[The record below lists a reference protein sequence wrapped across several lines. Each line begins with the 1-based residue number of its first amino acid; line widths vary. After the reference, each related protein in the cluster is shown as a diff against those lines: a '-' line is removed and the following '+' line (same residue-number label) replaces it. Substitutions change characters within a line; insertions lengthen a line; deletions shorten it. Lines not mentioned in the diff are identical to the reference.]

1 MTGFAQGIGE
11 GTQKAQKVAKK
22 HKNSFFLVPFES
34 FWCLLWFGLACP
46 IFMLAQSPSDVQVS
60 ARAKQIHERAIV
72 IDTHDDTP
80 QRLLFDK
87 NFNIGPRNKDGHVD
101 IPRMR
106 EGGLDALFFSI
117 WVPSDL
123 TGPPAVKR
131 AMDLIDAVR
140 EAARTHPNDLRLA
153 TTAADVRKAA
163 ADHKIAALMGM
174 EGGHMIDDDLR
185 LLRLYAAL
193 GVRYLTLTHFKN
205 NNWADSSTDKPA
217 HNGLTAFGRDVVR
230 ELNRLGVMVDISHVA
245 DKTFYDALAVTTA
258 PVIASHSSCRVIA
271 NHPRNMTDE
280 MLRAVAK
287 NGGVVMINYHA
298 GFLSEEFRSASAKES
313 GNIVVKMDAMS
324 KKCGGNEACTTME
337 GERIDHEAMMSG
349 ELPKVSW
356 EKIIEHIDHAVK
368 IAGADHV
375 GLGSDFDGATMPLG
389 MEDASKLPK
398 ITDALLKKGYSEADV
413 QKILG
418 GNILRVMEQVE
429 RVAQGGGKAP
439 TTQR

>member
-1 MTGFAQGIGE
+1 MRSLLVRAAIAAAVVAAIALPAIVLTQPAQDPG
-11 GTQKAQKVAKK
+11 
-22 HKNSFFLVPFES
+22 
-34 FWCLLWFGLACP
+34 
-46 IFMLAQSPSDVQVS
+46 VS
-60 ARAKQIHERAIV
+60 ARARQLHDRAIDV
-72 IDTHDDTP
+72 DSHDDTT

-87 NFNIGPRNKDGHVD
+87 TFDITARHKDGHIDV
-101 IPRMR
+101 PRMR

-117 WVPSDL
+117 WVPSDI
-123 TGPPAVKR
+123 TGAPAVKR
-131 AMDLIDAVR
+131 ALELIDAVHR
-140 EAARTHPNDLRLA
+140 AVKAHPKDLLLA
-153 TTAADVRKAA
+153 TTAADVRRAA
-163 ADHKIAALMGM
+163 AEHKIAALMGM
-174 EGGHMIDDDLR
+174 EGGHMINDDLGQ
-185 LLRLYAAL
+185 LRKYAAR

-217 HNGLTAFGRDVVR
+217 HNGLTPFGKDVVR

-245 DKTFYDALAVTTA
+245 DKTFYDALAITTA
-258 PVIASHSSCRVIA
+258 PVIASHSSCRAIA
-271 NHPRNMTDE
+271 NHPRNMTDD

-287 NGGVVMINYHA
+287 NGGVVMINYHET
-298 GFLSEEFRSASAKES
+298 FLSEEFRVASEKRNGTVDVA
-313 GNIVVKMDAMS
+313 MAAMS

-337 GERIDHEAMMSG
+337 SERIDHEAMAKG
-349 ELPKVSW
+349 ELPKVTW
-356 EKIIEHIDHAVK
+356 EKIVDHIDHAVK
-368 IAGADHV
+368 VAGADHV

-398 ITDALLKKGYSEADV
+398 ITDALLKKGYPEADV